1 MSELRLSYTKAG
13 KPMQTDYGRLYPVNV
28 CRDGTCP
35 TLRAQSSGSVKNM
48 LDIDHFS
55 QLGILIKYGKTIKF

>member
-1 MSELRLSYTKAG
+1 
-13 KPMQTDYGRLYPVNV
+13 MQTDYGRLYPVNV